1 MIEKYEADEIAEK
14 EYIFQEGI
22 IEGELRG
29 ELRGELKIKKRDKMI
44 IEKMIK
50 RGDSIG
56 EIADFL
62 EIPIA
67 EVEEAKAH
75 RP

>member
-14 EYIFQEGI
+14 EYIFQEGKLEGKL
-22 IEGELRG
+22 EGE
-29 ELRGELKIKKRDKMI
+29 KKRDKMI

-50 RGDSIG
+50 RGDSKG
-56 EIADFL
+56 KIADFL

-67 EVEEAKAH
+67 EVEEAKVYL
-75 RP
+75 P